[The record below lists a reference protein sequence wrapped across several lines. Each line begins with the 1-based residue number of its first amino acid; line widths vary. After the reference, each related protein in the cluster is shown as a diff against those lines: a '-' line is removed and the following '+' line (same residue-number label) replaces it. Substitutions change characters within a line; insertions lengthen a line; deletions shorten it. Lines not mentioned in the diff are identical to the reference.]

1 MLDFCQ
7 LDEMLSLFKRLC
19 RGLYL
24 QNPHALIP
32 IQIRIHEDAL
42 YISNDCVFPTGW
54 TVETL
59 LERHRSLPYNLNIA
73 NGFFRAGYVETWERG
88 IEKIC
93 EACEKH
99 GVPMPE
105 YTLHPEDIMI
115 KFTALQN
122 AKIPKRQNGGLSGGL
137 DDVLE
142 ILRKTQSVTNAELVE
157 LLNIPLRSV
166 QRKIKRLKE
175 QALSS
180 VKAVSDMVIGRLKNN
195 EGGIKRAGK

>member
-1 MLDFCQ
+1 MVKT
-7 LDEMLSLFKRLC
+7 S
-19 RGLYL
+19 
-24 QNPHALIP
+24 
-32 IQIRIHEDAL
+32 
-42 YISNDCVFPTGW
+42 TGC

-59 LERHRSLPYNLNIA
+59 LERHRSLPYNPNIA
-73 NGFFRAGYVETWERG
+73 NGFFRAGYVETWGRG

-122 AKIPKRQNGGLSGGL
+122 VKIPKRQSGGLSGGLADSL

-142 ILRKTQSVTNAELVE
+142 ILRKTPSVTNAELVE
-157 LLNIPLRSV
+157 LLGIPLRSV
-166 QRKIKRLKE
+166 QKKQLTLI
-175 QALSS
+175 
-180 VKAVSDMVIGRLKNN
+180 VIMM
-195 EGGIKRAGK
+195 

>member
-1 MLDFCQ
+1 MLYSYTIGNA
-7 LDEMLSLFKRLC
+7 LIHSN
-19 RGLYL
+19 YA
-24 QNPHALIP
+24 ALIP

-42 YISNDCVFPTGW
+42 YVSNDCVFPTGW

-59 LERHRSLPYNLNIA
+59 LERHRSLPYNPNIA
-73 NGFFRAGYVETWERG
+73 NGFFRAGYVETWGRG

-122 AKIPKRQNGGLSGGL
+122 VKIPKRQSGGLSGGLAGGL

-142 ILRKTQSVTNAELVE
+142 IIRKTPSVTNAELGE
-157 LLNIPLRSV
+157 LLGIPLRSV

-175 QALSS
+175 QGIIER
-180 VKAVSDMVIGRLKNN
+180 KGGRRYGYW
-195 EGGIKRAGK
+195 EIKK